1 MASQRSSGSIRYV
14 LASTT
19 ILSWIALACIIASGI
34 FWFHLHWLLIEPH
47 SLAEAGIA
55 LGMGLVYTL
64 VLPALW
70 TMLIPSTPAGMLLQK
85 TQLRTWGFAFVI
97 GGAFFLT
104 WHAATIFRIWW
115 LSRPPVA
122 QSGQDLALTIACL
135 IAFIGVPAL
144 AWVQV
149 TPEQWIA
156 QVQQAHL
163 VKKLEAMHAAD
174 IAAAKIAYYRAL
186 QTLSKGLANAT
197 VAERAETI
205 QVFKALFSGMNDTLL
220 AVAGTFREV
229 AGVELAVPA
238 LDDTTIGYR
247 CDEVA
252 QLVEQAITVIN
263 DPPET
268 MPRSEALGRV
278 SNVAEERATSG
289 QTSVVSWAARSDASG
304 RIGAVTPSSTHD
316 SLGASSGLLEQRETA
331 TLVAARAALDPG
343 GWTARELCVALA
355 IESSTAGKLIAA
367 WREAGQI
374 EALKLRGRYR
384 FTEQEG

>member
-1 MASQRSSGSIRYV
+1 MVSKTV
-14 LASTT
+14 
-19 ILSWIALACIIASGI
+19 LSWIALTCVVASGM
-34 FWFHLHWLLIEPH
+34 FWFHLHWLLIEPR
-47 SLAEAGIA
+47 SIAEAGIA

-97 GGAFFLT
+97 AGALFLT

-115 LSRPPVA
+115 LSRPAVA
-122 QSGQDLALTIACL
+122 QSGQDLALTVACL

-149 TPEQWIA
+149 TPEQWVA

-186 QTLSKGLANAT
+186 RTLAKGLANAT
-197 VAERAETI
+197 VAERAETM

-238 LDDTTIGYR
+238 LDDTTIGDR
-247 CDEVA
+247 CDQVA
-252 QLVEQAITVIN
+252 QLVEQAITLIN
-263 DPPET
+263 DPPAAAAHFDA
-268 MPRSEALGRV
+268 SGRV
-278 SNVAEERATSG
+278 SNAAAERASNG
-289 QTSVVSWAARSDASG
+289 HARAAQWAARSDAAERAG
-304 RIGAVTPSSTHD
+304 IVMPPYAHD
-316 SLGASSGLLEQRETA
+316 APGASSGPLEPRQAA
-331 TLVAARAALDPG
+331 TLLAA
-343 GWTARELCVALA
+343 
-355 IESSTAGKLIAA
+355 
-367 WREAGQI
+367 
-374 EALKLRGRYR
+374 
-384 FTEQEG
+384 